1 MRTILFYITPSGAN
15 PVQEFLDE
23 LADKQVEKVLWV
35 LRLIKEMD
43 RVPSSYFK
51 KLVNTDDIWEV
62 RIAISGNIFRVLGF
76 MDQNS
81 FVILTNGFHKKSQE
95 TPRSE
100 IDLAENRKKDYL
112 TRRKKHG

>member
-1 MRTILFYITPSGAN
+1 MRTILFYITSSGAN
-15 PVQEFLDE
+15 PVQDFLDA

-51 KLVNTDDIWEV
+51 KLINTDDIWEV
-62 RIAISGNIFRVLGF
+62 RVTISGNILRVLGF

-112 TRRKKHG
+112 NRRKKHG